1 MALVRCTECRE
12 WFAAA
17 VTAIEHQC
25 VCGPD
30 CRRRRRNK
38 LARRRRRA
46 DLDERRADERV
57 RQQKH
62 RDAVARAGC
71 HEPASDRN
79 YAELLGKLQ
88 QIVDKASRLSRASFG
103 RDARR
108 ILRKSRVLGGATMD
122 GARRCHEPP
131 SEPGPAENG
140 SRSAA
145 GVDGVT
151 DRDGL

>member
-1 MALVRCTECRE
+1 MALGRCTECRK

-17 VTAIEHQC
+17 VTAGARQC
-25 VCGPD
+25 VCGLD
-30 CRRRRRNK
+30 CRRQRRNK
-38 LARRRRRA
+38 LARRRRRG
-46 DLDERRADERV
+46 DLDKRRADERA

-62 RDAVARAGC
+62 RDAARGAGC

-79 YAELLGKLQ
+79 YAELLEKLQ
-88 QIVDKASRLSRASFG
+88 QIVDRASRLSRATYG

-108 ILRKSRVLGGATMD
+108 ILRKSRAFAGATMD
-122 GARRCHEPP
+122 GAGRCHEPP

-140 SRSAA
+140 SRSVA